1 MLADDSEG
9 TTHMDTSGSVAFAGV
24 RLNERV
30 IPVPAHISEAA
41 RTFLAAAGAQPR
53 TPEPQ
58 GTTQAEWDAAAAG
71 FDERIMPGVD
81 AVLAQIPMST
91 ETVTVGACQVHIAVP
106 PAMGA
111 GAGSYA
117 FIDIHGGGLVFGA
130 GRLARAM
137 AVLRAASLGC
147 RVFSVD
153 YRVPPAHPYP
163 APLDDC
169 LGVYRHVLEHH
180 APHDIAVSGLSAGGN
195 LAAAMLL
202 RARDEGL
209 PMPSAALLMTPE
221 LDLTESGDTFAT
233 NADIDVALPAGLP
246 RANALYAN
254 GADLTHPYLSPLFG
268 DFAPGFPPVFLQTGT
283 RDLFLSNTV
292 RMHRTLLRAGQYAE
306 LHVWEAMPHA
316 GFGGASPEDVEMQV
330 AMRDFLVR
338 RAGWS
343 L

>member
-1 MLADDSEG
+1 MDPDTLLAR
-9 TTHMDTSGSVAFAGV
+9 AA
-24 RLNERV
+24 LRV
-30 IPVPAHISEAA
+30 EAREIPLPGHISEAA
-41 RTFLAAAGAQPR
+41 RSFLAVASIQPR
-53 TPEPQ
+53 VPEPP
-58 GTTQAEWDAAAAG
+58 GTTQAEWDAASSG
-71 FDERIMPGVD
+71 FDERIMPGIE
-81 AVLAQIPMST
+81 AILAQIPIKV
-91 ETVTVGACQVHIAVP
+91 ETVTVGACQVHVAAP
-106 PAMGA
+106 PGMAA
-111 GAGSYA
+111 GAEAYA
-117 FIDIHGGGLVFGA
+117 FMDIHGGGLVFGA

-137 AVLRAASLGC
+137 AVFRAAALGC

-169 LGVYRHVLEHH
+169 VGVYRHLLERHG
-180 APHDIAVSGLSAGGN
+180 PQEIAVSGLSAGGN

-209 PMPSAALLMTPE
+209 PMPAAALLMTPE
-221 LDLTESGDTFAT
+221 LDLTESGDSFVT

-254 GADLTHPYLSPLFG
+254 GADLAHPYISPLFG
-268 DFAPGFPPVFLQTGT
+268 DFAPGYPPVFLQTGT

-292 RMHRTLLRAGQYAE
+292 RMHRALLRAGQYAE

-330 AMRDFLVR
+330 AMREFLVR

>member
-1 MLADDSEG
+1 MDRDS
-9 TTHMDTSGSVAFAGV
+9 TLISTL
-24 RLNERV
+24 RLEARE
-30 IPVPAHISEAA
+30 IPIPAHISSAA
-41 RTFLAAAGAQPR
+41 RSFLAMAGAQPR
-53 TPEPQ
+53 VAEPQ
-58 GTTQAEWDAAAAG
+58 GTSQAEWDAAAAAWN
-71 FDERIMPGVD
+71 ERIMPGIE
-81 AVLAQIPMST
+81 AILAQIPIKV
-91 ETVTVGACQVHIAVP
+91 ETLTVGNCAVHIAAP
-106 PAMGA
+106 PDMAAAA
-111 GAGSYA
+111 GAYA

-130 GRLARAM
+130 GRFARAM
-137 AVLRAASLGC
+137 AVFRAASLGC

-169 LGVYRHVLEHH
+169 LGVYRHVLERH
-180 APHDIAVSGLSAGGN
+180 APHDIAISGLSAGGN

-209 PMPSAALLMTPE
+209 ALPAAALLMTPE
-221 LDLTESGDTFAT
+221 LDLTESGDSFAT

-254 GADLTHPYLSPLFG
+254 GADLAHPYISPLFG
-268 DFAPGFPPVFLQTGT
+268 DFAPGYPPVFLQTGT

-292 RMHRTLLRAGQYAE
+292 RMHRALLKAGQYAE

-316 GFGGASPEDVEMQV
+316 GFGGATPEDVEMQV

-338 RAGWS
+338 RAGWA

>member
-1 MLADDSEG
+1 MDTDTALEG
-9 TTHMDTSGSVAFAGV
+9 TSL
-24 RLNERV
+24 RLEARH
-30 IPVPAHISEAA
+30 IPIPDHISPVA
-41 RTFLAAAGAQPR
+41 RSFLAIAGAQPR
-53 TPEPQ
+53 VPEPP
-58 GTTQAEWDAAAAG
+58 GTSQAEWDAAAAAW
-71 FDERIMPGVD
+71 DQRVLPGIE
-81 AVLAQIPMST
+81 AILAQIPIT
-91 ETVTVGACQVHIAVP
+91 VETLRVGDCVVYRAAP
-106 PAMGA
+106 PDMAA
-111 GAGSYA
+111 TAAAYA
-117 FIDIHGGGLVFGA
+117 FLDIHGGGLVFGA
-130 GRLARAM
+130 GRFARAM
-137 AVLRAASLGC
+137 AVFRAASLGC
-147 RVFSVD
+147 RVYSVD

-169 LGVYRHVLEHH
+169 LGVYRHLLERH
-180 APHDIAVSGLSAGGN
+180 APHNIAISGLSAGGN

-209 PMPSAALLMTPE
+209 PMPAAALLMTPE
-221 LDLTESGDTFAT
+221 LDLTESGDSFAT

-254 GADLTHPYLSPLFG
+254 GADLAHPYLSPLFG
-268 DFAPGFPPVFLQTGT
+268 DFAPGYPPVFLQTGT

-292 RMHRTLLRAGQYAE
+292 RMHRALLKANQYAE

-330 AMRDFLVR
+330 AMRDFLMR